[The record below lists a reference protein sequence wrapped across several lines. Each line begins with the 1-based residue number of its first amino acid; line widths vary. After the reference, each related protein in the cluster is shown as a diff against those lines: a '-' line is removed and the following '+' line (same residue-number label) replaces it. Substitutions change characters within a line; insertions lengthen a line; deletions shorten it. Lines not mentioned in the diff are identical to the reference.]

1 MWIANFY
8 NTEKKLKA
16 SQDLNCFEY
25 GAEKKVGRFE
35 ATWTRLKA
43 KYVPLLVSIMNKT
56 YISDKMVVKKRYHPK
71 NGPFQKK
78 FFNKTANVYR
88 IEL

>member
-1 MWIANFY
+1 MEQ
-8 NTEKKLKA
+8 TKKKIL
-16 SQDLNCFEY
+16 
-25 GAEKKVGRFE
+25 GRFE
-35 ATWTRLKA
+35 AIWTRLKS
-43 KYVPLLVSIMNKT
+43 KYVPVLDSIMNKMD
-56 YISDKMVVKKRYHPK
+56 ISDKMVVKDRYHPK

>member
-1 MWIANFY
+1 MDQ
-8 NTEKKLKA
+8 TKKIL
-16 SQDLNCFEY
+16 
-25 GAEKKVGRFE
+25 GRFG
-35 ATWTRLKA
+35 AIWTRLKS

-56 YISDKMVVKKRYHPK
+56 YISDKMVVKNRYHPK

-78 FFNKTANVYR
+78 FYNKTANVYR